1 MRRPLRLGLA
11 AVGLALLVGGGASI
25 FWQPAHEVLYQ
36 LGGPQGA
43 CSTLQG
49 CVLLYT
55 LTVGN
60 TGREPQAQVLV
71 RLRADLA
78 GRALLRPSVKTFGK
92 IGRPVTVS
100 EAGGVRTFAL
110 GPLPR
115 DERVELSL
123 VFAAPTREAAP
134 AWDDLLVGVEAAQG
148 RVWAGHPA
156 WVTLLRMWYAI
167 LSAW

>member
-1 MRRPLRLGLA
+1 MRRPLRLSLA
-11 AVGLALLVGGGASI
+11 AIGLLLLLGSGASI

-36 LGGPQGA
+36 LDGPQGA

-60 TGREPQAQVLV
+60 TGSEPQAQVVV

-78 GRALLRPSVKTFGK
+78 GRAVLHPSVKTFGK
-92 IGRPVTVS
+92 IERPVVVS

-123 VFAAPTREAAP
+123 VFAAPTRKAAP
-134 AWDDLLVGVEAAQG
+134 AWDDLLVAVEAAQG
-148 RVWAGHPA
+148 PVRAGHPA
-156 WVTLLRMWYAI
+156 WVALFRMWYAI
-167 LSAW
+167 LTAW